1 MVSLMA
7 MTLSGGLNFVSAFAM
22 HDSTLDVNTWIASNN
37 STQLQTTDLNKGPV
51 SPTTST
57 AANTAQETT
66 GPSVVTSNG
75 DDGGNCDPSYP
86 DDCIPSPPPDLD
98 CGDNGVPDNV
108 RVLQPD
114 PHSLDGND
122 NDGVGCETGGGDATP
137 DEEGD
142 DVDNEEEEGGE
153 DGDSDSDNE
162 QED

>member
-1 MVSLMA
+1 MSERHRKAKSNMKSPVLMVALMA

-75 DDGGNCDPSYP
+75 DDG
-86 DDCIPSPPPDLD
+86 
-98 CGDNGVPDNV
+98 
-108 RVLQPD
+108 
-114 PHSLDGND
+114 
-122 NDGVGCETGGGDATP
+122 DATP

-142 DVDNEEEEGGE
+142 DVDNEEEEEGDE
-153 DGDSDSDNE
+153 DNDSDSDNE

>member
-1 MVSLMA
+1 MKSPVLMVALMV

-75 DDGGNCDPSYP
+75 DDGGN
-86 DDCIPSPPPDLD
+86 
-98 CGDNGVPDNV
+98 
-108 RVLQPD
+108 
-114 PHSLDGND
+114 
-122 NDGVGCETGGGDATP
+122 GGDATS

-142 DVDNEEEEGGE
+142 DVDNEEEEEGDE
-153 DGDSDSDNE
+153 DGDSDNE
-162 QED
+162 EED

>member
-1 MVSLMA
+1 MKSPVLMVALMA

-66 GPSVVTSNG
+66 GPSVVTS
-75 DDGGNCDPSYP
+75 
-86 DDCIPSPPPDLD
+86 
-98 CGDNGVPDNV
+98 
-108 RVLQPD
+108 
-114 PHSLDGND
+114 
-122 NDGVGCETGGGDATP
+122 TTP

-142 DVDNEEEEGGE
+142 DVGNEEEEEEGDE

-162 QED
+162 EEN